1 MLLQDLQ
8 DILDE
13 EEKQK
18 EKDKIEKSQEE
29 AKAVDVRK
37 RALETLT
44 SEKGAKGVSLN
55 NGLEMKC
62 FILYFFSQ

>member
-18 EKDKIEKSQEE
+18 EKDKMEKSQEE
-29 AKAVDVRK
+29 ARLLMFG
-37 RALETLT
+37 REP
-44 SEKGAKGVSLN
+44 
-55 NGLEMKC
+55 
-62 FILYFFSQ
+62 

>member
-18 EKDKIEKSQEE
+18 EKDKMEKSQEE

-44 SEKGAKGVSLN
+44 PEKGAKSGSLFN
-55 NGLEMKC
+55 RLEIK
-62 FILYFFSQ
+62 FFVLYLLI

>member
-18 EKDKIEKSQEE
+18 EKDKMEKSQEE

-37 RALETLT
+37 RAVEIWR
-44 SEKGAKGVSLN
+44 KRHAY
-55 NGLEMKC
+55 
-62 FILYFFSQ
+62 I